1 MTQDTISSAE
11 LLWFSIDRRLGRV
24 VAALEN
30 GNRGVDVLALEVS
43 RLADAFGNIA
53 DTLSCL
59 TESVEGKDG
68 VARCTVR
75 THAISPNVLSFQDS
89 SEDE

>member
-1 MTQDTISSAE
+1 MSKNTTSTKE
-11 LLWFSIDRRLGRV
+11 LTLWSIDRHLARIANATDNVDFLTLNLGRI
-24 VAALEN
+24 ASALE
-30 GNRGVDVLALEVS
+30 D
-43 RLADAFGNIA
+43 IA
-53 DTLSCL
+53 STLSCL

-89 SEDE
+89 SEG